1 LREKRSRMKTVP
13 ESDRRR
19 KLIESTEN
27 AQYPWY
33 VLQVKAGRE
42 QSTAFLLRQKGLAGF
57 LPLYTSSRR
66 WSDRTKLLEIP
77 LFPGYVFCRF
87 DVQNRLPILTTPG
100 VLQVIGM
107 GGVPEPVDETEIA
120 GLQRVVRSGLLM
132 QPWPFLKIG
141 ERVSFQ
147 DGPLRNVQGVLTE
160 IKGQSNLIV
169 SITLLQRSVAVRVE
183 RAAIRPVAA

>member
-1 LREKRSRMKTVP
+1 
-13 ESDRRR
+13 
-19 KLIESTEN
+19 LIESTEN

-33 VLQVKAGRE
+33 VLRVKAGRE
-42 QSTAFLLRQKGLAGF
+42 QSTAFLLKQKGLTGF

-66 WSDRTKLLEIP
+66 WSDRTKLLEVP

-87 DVQNRLPILTTPG
+87 DVQNRLPILRTPG
-100 VLQVIGM
+100 VLQIIGM

-120 GLQRVVRSGLLM
+120 GVQCVVRSGLLM

-147 DGPLRNVQGVLTE
+147 DGPLRNVEGVLTE